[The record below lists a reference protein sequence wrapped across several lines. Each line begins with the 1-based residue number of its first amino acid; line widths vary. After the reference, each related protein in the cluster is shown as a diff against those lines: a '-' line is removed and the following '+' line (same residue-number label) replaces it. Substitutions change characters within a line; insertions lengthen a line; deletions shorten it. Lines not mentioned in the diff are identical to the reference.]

1 MSQLFNKI
9 YLRYHA
15 RLILVIVALCGFVSS
30 HLMLKYGKVSLEAR
44 YPVAALISYV
54 MFVVL
59 MYLWKVYLEGLPP
72 IQIKQNHQ
80 QELQTKQKRSWKDYW
95 DFDFV
100 NWLDGD
106 WHDLLIAVV
115 VVIAFVVLIYTS
127 SYLLFEVPALMIEVI
142 LSSLATSFLYRK
154 IKKADDDIFVF
165 KVLKQTW
172 LLGLAMVIFYAVLGI
187 ALSASC
193 PNIQRFSEVYS
204 GRCF

>member
-15 RLILVIVALCGFVSS
+15 RLILVIVALCGFISS
-30 HLMLKYGKVSLEAR
+30 HLMLKYGKVSLEVR
-44 YPVAALISYV
+44 YPMAAFISYV

-59 MYLWKVYLEGLPP
+59 MYLWKVYLESLPP
-72 IQIKQNHQ
+72 IQIKQNQ
-80 QELQTKQKRSWKDYW
+80 QQLDLNQKRSWKDYL

-106 WHDLLIAVV
+106 WHDLLIGIAVV
-115 VVIAFVVLIYTS
+115 VLFVVLIYSS

-142 LSSLATSFLYRK
+142 LSSFATSFLYRK

-165 KVLKQTW
+165 KVLKHTW
-172 LLGLAMVIFYAVLGI
+172 LLGLAMVLLYFILGI
-187 ALSASC
+187 VLISVY
-193 PNIQRFSEVYS
+193 PNIEKIADIFTAV
-204 GRCF
+204 